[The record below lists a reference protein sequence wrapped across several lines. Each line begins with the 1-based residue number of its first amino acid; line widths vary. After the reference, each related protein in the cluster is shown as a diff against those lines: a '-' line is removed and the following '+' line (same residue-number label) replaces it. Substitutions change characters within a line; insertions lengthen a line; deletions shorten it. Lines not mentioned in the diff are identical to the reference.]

1 MRKLRIAQVGCGGR
15 GMGHLQAIQNA
26 PNVELVALCEM
37 DAAKL
42 RAAGEHFGVSNLY
55 SDMAAMI
62 RETQADL
69 ISIITPPTLR
79 LAVIKPAID
88 AGARA
93 ILIEKPLA
101 LTPSE
106 ARELAVLGRETFIAV
121 NTQYGWM
128 PHWSALWPRLKSGV
142 LGEIRDI
149 RASTRCN
156 ILEQGPHIIA
166 LALEAARLSGLPD
179 PQWVLAAGNGLEFFG
194 KTPVPADTTALI
206 GLGEARLHLDCGLPA
221 PRVPGEKSHYLEIQ
235 VEIVGSKGRFHAS
248 LTQGWSLETASGI
261 ESGPTGWPA
270 GDIDAQPALFEA
282 LREAILGQT
291 TANFPTR
298 VEVANTQTQLLFA
311 CYASI
316 VERKRI
322 ELPRDFEDSIVE
334 NLQVLA

>member
-1 MRKLRIAQVGCGGR
+1 MRKMRIAQVGCGGR
-15 GMGHLQAIQNA
+15 GLGHLESIERA

-37 DAAKL
+37 DSVKL
-42 RAAGEHFGVSNLY
+42 HAAGARFGVPNLY
-55 SDMAAMI
+55 SDMTTMI

-79 LAVIKPAID
+79 LAVVKPAIA

-93 ILIEKPLA
+93 ILLEKPLA

-106 ARELAVLGRETFIAV
+106 ARELAGLGRETFIAI

-128 PHWSALWPRLKSGV
+128 PHWSAFWPRLESGV
-142 LGEIRDI
+142 LGEIREI

-166 LALEAARLSGLPD
+166 LALEAARIGDLPA
-179 PQWVLAAGNGLEFFG
+179 PQWALAAGSGLEFFG
-194 KTPVPADTTALI
+194 ETPVPADTTALI
-206 GLGEARLHLDCGLPA
+206 GLGDARLHLDCGLAA
-221 PRVPGEKSHYLEIQ
+221 PRVVGEEKYFLEIQ
-235 VEIVGSKGRFHAS
+235 VEIIGSKGRFHAS
-248 LTQGWSLETASGI
+248 LTQGWHLETDHGI
-261 ESGPTGWPA
+261 ENGPTGWPV
-270 GDIDAQPALFEA
+270 GDNDAQPAFFEA

-291 TANFPTR
+291 TAQFPTR
-298 VEVANTQTQLLFA
+298 VEVANQQTQLLFA

-316 VERKRI
+316 AERKRI
-322 ELPRDFEDSIVE
+322 ELPRDFDDSVVK